1 MKNDI
6 QIRTLTKHDIEKLAR
21 DIQAHP
27 WAVSFYLGVRG
38 DRDYLSVMNSALS
51 EGVKRLEAAGEFRTA
66 EMKKIRAALL
76 EIEKGI
82 RNRRLP
88 PNTRT
93 LVAFIADGGK
103 LGIFKLPIYIPTQLV
118 VEKDFYVH
126 PFIKSLERYPRYCV
140 VFLERDRARIFDLF
154 WGELEHKTEELRSEV
169 PQRMNA
175 ARASWKGLE
184 ERKIQN
190 HIEVHIDRHLDKV
203 AGAVE
208 SYMEKNRIPY
218 LVIGSRR
225 ELIERFQELLS
236 RDVQKKVVGSYLV
249 RTDQSIKR
257 IQERSLEVIAD
268 YDRAKEEEFVQMTE
282 EESNKKIKSAVRGAR
297 NVLGSLYG
305 FEIHILLIGKDYAE
319 AGYVCR
325 RNHHPYLRRGS
336 CPICG
341 SPGEKASDIA
351 DEIIEEAVRQKA
363 RIVHFA
369 FPHPAF
375 DRFGIGAILK

>member
-1 MKNDI
+1 MKNNI
-6 QIRTLTKHDIEKLAR
+6 QIRTLTKDDIERLAK
-21 DIQAHP
+21 DIKVHS
-27 WAVSFYLGVRG
+27 WAVSFYLGIRG

-51 EGVKRLEAAGEFRTA
+51 EGEKKLKAAGDFSEA
-66 EMKKIRAALL
+66 EMRQIREALREIEDKIRH
-76 EIEKGI
+76 
-82 RNRRLP
+82 RRL
-88 PNTRT
+88 TART
-93 LVAFIADGGK
+93 QTLAAFFADGGRR
-103 LGIFKLPIYIPTQLV
+103 GIFKLPVYIPTRLV

-126 PFIKSLERYPRYCV
+126 PFIKSLEKYPRYCV

-175 ARASWKGLE
+175 ARATWKGLE

-190 HIEVHIDRHLDKV
+190 HIEIHIDRHLDKV

-208 SYMEKNRIPY
+208 RYMEKNRIPY

-225 ELIERFQELLS
+225 ELTLRFQELLS
-236 RDVQKKVVGSYLV
+236 KEVQKKIVGSYLV

-257 IQERSLEVIAD
+257 IQEKSLEVIAEHEN
-268 YDRAKEEEFVQMTE
+268 AKEEEFVRMME
-282 EESNKKIKSAVRGAR
+282 EESSKKVKSAVHGAK
-297 NVLGSLYG
+297 NVLGALYDYDVR
-305 FEIHILLIGKDYAE
+305 ILLIGRDYAE

-325 RNHHPYLRRGS
+325 KNHHPYLRRGN

-363 RIVHFA
+363 RIVHFV
-369 FPHPAF
+369 FLHPGF
-375 DRFGIGAILK
+375 DRFGVGAILR